1 MRNWPF
7 SLQFRLIASFVLVL
21 ALTLSAVSWF
31 VSTAFEA
38 EAEQQ
43 QHEREDVRA
52 ARVQATFAAYFDAH
66 GSWEGVEP
74 VLEQASFLYG
84 WRIVLSDNHE
94 RVLGDSHGQEVLR
107 AGEEHEQKAS
117 ESGEEH
123 KPSSA
128 VGMPVLSDGEK
139 VGSIRFILD
148 GPLSGESHEEPSE
161 SDLITRVNRSL
172 IWTGLA
178 VGGAGVLL
186 IAFISRRVLSPIRNL
201 SAAAVQFGKGDLS
214 QRVAP
219 ATRDDVGQLGET
231 FNAMAEELQRTE
243 LQRRNLM
250 ADIAH
255 ELRTPLANVQGY
267 VEAIGDGILRA
278 DETTIETLHR
288 QIATLQAWWKTCGS
302 SRWRKQARFLSIP
315 SLTTPTI
322 SWLRPKRRSA
332 PERRAQA
339 SPSRRTPL
347 PHRRRSWSTGTGSTR
362 SSTTSWRTP
371 SGTRRQTAT

>member
-1 MRNWPF
+1 MSGKTSVPR
-7 SLQFRLIASFVLVL
+7 ASKPH
-21 ALTLSAVSWF
+21 SQPI
-31 VSTAFEA
+31 ST
-38 EAEQQ
+38 
-43 QHEREDVRA
+43 
-52 ARVQATFAAYFDAH
+52 AH

-84 WRIVLSDNHE
+84 WRIVLSDNHG
-94 RVLGDSHGQEVLR
+94 RVLGDSHGQEALR
-107 AGEEHEQKAS
+107 AGEEHEQKEP

-123 KPSSA
+123 EPSST

-139 VGSIRFILD
+139 VGSMRFILD

-231 FNAMAEELQRTE
+231 FNAMAEDSSARS
-243 LQRRNLM
+243 
-250 ADIAH
+250 
-255 ELRTPLANVQGY
+255 
-267 VEAIGDGILRA
+267 
-278 DETTIETLHR
+278 
-288 QIATLQAWWKTCGS
+288 GS
-302 SRWRKQARFLSIP
+302 AV
-315 SLTTPTI
+315 T
-322 SWLRPKRRSA
+322 
-332 PERRAQA
+332 
-339 SPSRRTPL
+339 
-347 PHRRRSWSTGTGSTR
+347 
-362 SSTTSWRTP
+362 
-371 SGTRRQTAT
+371 